1 MIITSRTRTVE
12 LFRLMYETECGV
24 APMKP
29 DQWSPLQR
37 AAHEEW
43 DYRLEACRAEHGS
56 CYDRER
62 RYEGYCAGR
71 EDEQKVRGED
81 LRIAKVLHGAIEN
94 ALAFD
99 TLADVRSALRSLS
112 ASDLIR
118 LRAKE

>member
-12 LFRLMYETECGV
+12 LFRLMYESEDIAVDSRTEE
-24 APMKP
+24 
-29 DQWSPLQR
+29 QQ
-37 AAHEEW
+37 AAHMEW
-43 DYRLEACRAEHGS
+43 NRRLEACRAEHGS

-118 LRAKE
+118 LRVME